1 VRLCQDNSDGQDC
14 FADQAFNTKQP
25 GFQEEVALEG
35 LELPTAVRFAADG
48 RVFVA
53 EKSGIVKVFDSL
65 NDPTPATFADLRTRV
80 YNNSD
85 RGLLG
90 LALDPSFPTRPYVY
104 VAYHHDALPGGSAP
118 RYGSPG
124 TDSDPCPDT
133 GQSCPSDGRISRLT
147 AAGNQMTA
155 EKVLVDDYCFQYD
168 SHSVGHLAFGP
179 GGALYASAGDGSS
192 YWFAD
197 YGQVDNPCGDPP
209 GPAGADLTAPAA
221 EGGSLRS
228 QDLRTAADPAG
239 LNGAIIRIH
248 PDTGDALAD
257 NPLAA
262 SPDPNARRIVAYGLR
277 NPYRFAIRPGT
288 GEVWTGGRR
297 LGRVGGDQSD
307 RQPHRHAGREPR
319 LAVLPGRDGGSGIR
333 ERRPE
338 PVREPLRGDG
348 RRPQPVLRLPA
359 RGPGGR
365 RRELRQR

>member
-1 VRLCQDNSDGQDC
+1 MLIAAFVSLTVSACTLPPRDVTSTAATLSGVVISKGMPTNYWFEYGTTTSYGRTTPIKSAQGPKGVGVQERVTGLSPGTGYHVRLCQLNSEGQTC
-14 FADQAFNTKQP
+14 HADVAFTTKAP

-53 EKSGIVKVFDSL
+53 EKSGIIKVFDSL

-124 TDSDPCPDT
+124 ADSDPCPDT
-133 GQSCPSDGRISRLT
+133 GQSCPSDGRVSRLT

-209 GPAGADLTAPAA
+209 GPAGAT
-221 EGGSLRS
+221 
-228 QDLRTAADPAG
+228 
-239 LNGAIIRIH
+239 
-248 PDTGDALAD
+248 
-257 NPLAA
+257 
-262 SPDPNARRIVAYGLR
+262 
-277 NPYRFAIRPGT
+277 
-288 GEVWTGGRR
+288 
-297 LGRVGGDQSD
+297 
-307 RQPHRHAGREPR
+307 
-319 LAVLPGRDGGSGIR
+319 
-333 ERRPE
+333 
-338 PVREPLRGDG
+338 
-348 RRPQPVLRLPA
+348 
-359 RGPGGR
+359 
-365 RRELRQR
+365 